1 MLIKSAF
8 FHGCF
13 SIQLKVN
20 RSIIIKS
27 YNKEGWIKVRTLKTL
42 IVSIYLVLRSVPRL
56 KKIQK
61 MDKKNYGRE
70 EYNEIVHKRPKK
82 IGRKIFK
89 STGSKIVV
97 NGEDKLCDSQVLFV
111 SNHQGNFDIFALL
124 GFLKKPFGFISK
136 IEVKKIPIAR
146 TWMEKMDCLFLDRK
160 DRRQSLKTFKQGI
173 ELLKE
178 GHSLLI
184 FPEGTRARSD
194 ELLEFKSG
202 SLSLAKKA
210 NVPIQPVMVNGTY
223 NIMEVNNNRIRK
235 GKVYL
240 TVCDPI
246 MPEEYE
252 NLSLDELAD
261 ETKKRI
267 QEAMDQT
274 TA

>member
-1 MLIKSAF
+1 M
-8 FHGCF
+8 
-13 SIQLKVN
+13 
-20 RSIIIKS
+20 
-27 YNKEGWIKVRTLKTL
+27 RTLKTL
-42 IVSIYLVLRSVPRL
+42 IVSIYRVLRSVPTL
-56 KKIQK
+56 KKIKK
-61 MDKKNYGRE
+61 MDRENYSRE
-70 EYNEIVHKRPKK
+70 EYNAIVHELPKK
-82 IGRKIFK
+82 IGRRIFK

-97 NGEDKLCDSQVLFV
+97 NGDEKIHDSQVLFV

-124 GFLKKPFGFISK
+124 GYLKKPFGFISK

-173 ELLKE
+173 ELLKD

-184 FPEGTRARSD
+184 FPEGTRARRD

-202 SLSLAKKA
+202 SLSLARKA
-210 NVPIQPVMVNGTY
+210 NVPVQPVMINGTY
-223 NIMEVNNNRIRK
+223 NIMEANNNRIRK

-246 MPEEYE
+246 LPEEYE
-252 NLSLDELAD
+252 HMSLDELAD

-274 TA
+274 KK